1 MKILQSIL
9 EKAFIFKYIEMYLT
23 ILIFVLSIVLC
34 FYCHLGLLSSPKK
47 EWKQHD
53 I

>member
-1 MKILQSIL
+1 MKILQSIF
-9 EKAFIFKYIEMYLT
+9 EKAFTFKHIEMYLT
-23 ILIFVLSIVLC
+23 ILIFVLAIVLC
-34 FYCHLGLLSSPKK
+34 FYCHLGLLNNPKK